1 LILRNKNNGLLVYQI
16 DIFHLR
22 KYFQSNLAEQKMQGL
37 SPNQNSTSTMNL
49 KVTSSVNKVKI
60 QEDQVIPVSNKFP
73 KETPERNR
81 PHGNSSTLESNR
93 PNQSKTPKFMRHTT

>member
-1 LILRNKNNGLLVYQI
+1 MIFSNKNNGSLFYQI
-16 DIFHLR
+16 EIFQIR
-22 KYFQSNLAEQKMQGL
+22 KYYQLNLAEQKMQGL

-60 QEDQVIPVSNKFP
+60 QEDYIIPVSYKFS

-81 PHGNSSTLESNR
+81 PLGNSATLKSNSL
-93 PNQSKTPKFMRHTT
+93 NQNKTPKVMRHTT